1 MVSEQISE
9 RVRST
14 CRNTR
19 PEIFAP
25 RMARREILR
34 RAKGRKEPHETK
46 RGEVPK
52 TTVEFIDAHIGA
64 DFVKFT
70 IGGHAGIEEAHR

>member
-1 MVSEQISE
+1 
-9 RVRST
+9 
-14 CRNTR
+14 
-19 PEIFAP
+19 
-25 RMARREILR
+25 MARREILR